1 MSPQL
6 ANRILIALSILYG
19 AGIAILA
26 VLNASSLATIAVIG
40 AIVLGA
46 LWAIRGALLRRDRST

>member
-19 AGIAILA
+19 SGIAILA
-26 VLNASSLATIAVIG
+26 VLEVSSFATIAVVG

-46 LWAIRGALLRRDRST
+46 LWAIKGTLLRRDRSA